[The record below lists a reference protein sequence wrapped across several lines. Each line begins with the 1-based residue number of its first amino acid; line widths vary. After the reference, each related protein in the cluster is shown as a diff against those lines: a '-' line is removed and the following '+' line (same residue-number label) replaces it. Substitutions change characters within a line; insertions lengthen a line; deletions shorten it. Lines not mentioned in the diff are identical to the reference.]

1 MSKLISM
8 SRNETEEVVSLIS
21 LKFFGGIS
29 MEFSYQSFVS
39 LYIQFNLIEKDDSAV
54 SVTE

>member
-1 MSKLISM
+1 M

-54 SVTE
+54 SVAE